1 MSAAPAHH
9 ADDHSGGPDGD
20 HGEGPG
26 EEALGPVDVAAWLA
40 GIAGLAVALVIAY
53 AFVLSTGDL

>member
-1 MSAAPAHH
+1 MSASPADH
-9 ADDHSGGPDGD
+9 ADAHASGHDDD

-40 GIAGLAVALVIAY
+40 GIAGLAVAVIIAY